1 MSPKNARS
9 GASLAIVAL
18 LCCAAF
24 AARAGERTEV
34 RTELTVEQDYDSNI
48 FLTPSNEQGSPIT
61 LLRPSLVFEN
71 TGTLGHVNL
80 YGFLSEHIFWDESAL
95 TGTDRGF
102 GGDISRKI
110 FPRTTIF
117 GTGSFQRLAAH
128 AEIRGPDI
136 LTTVDNP
143 NPALPGETVITPG
156 QLIEGATPDVNLG
169 QGNFGVRQELTPRLQ
184 LQLAGGPYEID
195 YLKSANVVTG
205 LRDRS
210 GWFAGPT
217 LTYDLT
223 PLDQVSLDLSYSQT
237 DFADVFSASTFFVA
251 DPTDPHTISI
261 NTGKTTSE
269 QQSLTLG
276 WTRQWS
282 EVWTTTIAAGGRRL
296 NTTTKDALRPLTRV
310 AASPSGVVPF
320 IDYVPESFSDT
331 GPGVVGEV
339 SLTRIL
345 PRGQL
350 ALSYSRE
357 TRTTSS
363 LFASNVN
370 VDSVSLGWL
379 HRLAPRVTFSLRGSF
394 EHYSS
399 VNNNAQFFPASYVSG
414 SFNPITGPEYVCPI
428 GGLSTTGSGIDKT
441 GQCRISQ
448 RSSLNSDLYTAV
460 ARLDWRL
467 YRRLNTFV
475 VFRYGSRD
483 GDEQLFG
490 PNYDK
495 FVGGVGFTFDYALG
509 Y

>member
-1 MSPKNARS
+1 LSPKNARS
-9 GASLAIVAL
+9 GASLAAVAL
-18 LCCAAF
+18 LCCAALS
-24 AARAGERTEV
+24 ARAGEVTEV

-48 FLTPSNEQGSPIT
+48 FLTDTNEKGSAIT
-61 LLRPSLVFEN
+61 ILRPALVFDN
-71 TGTLGHVNL
+71 TGTLGHAKL
-80 YGFLSEHIFWDESAL
+80 YGFLSEHVFWEESAL

-102 GGDISRKI
+102 GGDLARKI

-128 AEIRGPDI
+128 AEIRGPDV
-136 LTTVDNP
+136 LTQIP
-143 NPALPGETVITPG
+143 GSGGLPGETLITPG
-156 QLIEGATPDVNLG
+156 ELIEGATPDVNLG
-169 QGNFGVRQELTPRLQ
+169 QGDFGVRQELTPRLQ
-184 LQLAGGPYEID
+184 LQLSGGPFEVD
-195 YLKSANVVTG
+195 YLKSDTVVTG

-210 GWFAGPT
+210 GWYGGPT
-217 LTYDLT
+217 LSYDLT
-223 PLDQVSLDLSYSQT
+223 PLDQVSLDLTFNST
-237 DFADVFSASTFFVA
+237 DFSDAFGLQEFFVA
-251 DPTDPHTISI
+251 DPTDPHSVRL
-261 NTGKTTSE
+261 NTGKTLSE

-296 NTTTKDALRPLTRV
+296 HTRTTDALRPLTRV
-310 AASPSGVVPF
+310 APSSAGVVAF
-320 IDYVPESFSDT
+320 VDYVPESFSDT

-339 SLTRIL
+339 SLTRML
-345 PRGQL
+345 PRGQA

-363 LFASNVN
+363 LFASDVN
-370 VDSVSLGWL
+370 VDTVALGWI
-379 HRLAPRVTFSLRGSF
+379 HRLAPRVTFTLRGSF

-414 SFNPITGPEYVCPI
+414 SFNPITGPEYICPL
-428 GGLSTTGSGIDKT
+428 GSLATTGSGINKT

-475 VFRYGSRD
+475 VLRYGSRD

-490 PNYDK
+490 PNYNK
-495 FVGGVGFTFDYALG
+495 YVAGVGFTFDYALG
-509 Y
+509 F